1 MMSDSGAAEPRHGLG
16 LLIVG
21 QIVSA
26 HKGTVFFDHGKQGG
40 FVVTITFPII
50 NNEDNI

>member
-1 MMSDSGAAEPRHGLG
+1 MMSDSGTAEPRHGLG

-26 HKGTVFFDHGKQGG
+26 HKGTVSFDHGKQGG
-40 FVVTITFPII
+40 FAVTMAFPTMS
-50 NNEDNI
+50 